1 MSCITESLACGLVR
15 DAERDCQRRLVKAVL
30 SMQTPAPTAA
40 SAIWRE
46 TLDFARGV
54 SGHVVYERHQGE
66 KKRATATLV
75 CMSPLA
81 DQKGAVFYTASL
93 SARKLFK
100 GSADYVVETSVPAII
115 SGHAQ
120 HRAIQALGP
129 DPKVYGR
136 ELFKHAVAGDT
147 SVAATFSALG
157 IVIWDQGVAKTF
169 IPSDRLDKWAAPY
182 ARWQSGRSVDGVVSA
197 ASSMAEALAMVG
209 GGQ

>member
-1 MSCITESLACGLVR
+1 MSCITESLARGY
-15 DAERDCQRRLVKAVL
+15 AHEAQRDCQRRHQNALRAL
-30 SMQTPAPTAA
+30 ETLAPNGA

-46 TLDFARGV
+46 TLDFARGI

-66 KKRATATLV
+66 KKRATADLV
-75 CMSPLA
+75 CMEKPR
-81 DQKGAVFYTASL
+81 DQVMFYIASL

-100 GSADYVVETSVPAII
+100 GSADYVVNVPVYALI

-136 ELFKHAVAGDT
+136 ELFKHAVVGDT
-147 SVAATFSALG
+147 SVAATFSAQG
-157 IVIWDQGVAKTF
+157 IVMWDRGVAKTF

-209 GGQ
+209 GEV